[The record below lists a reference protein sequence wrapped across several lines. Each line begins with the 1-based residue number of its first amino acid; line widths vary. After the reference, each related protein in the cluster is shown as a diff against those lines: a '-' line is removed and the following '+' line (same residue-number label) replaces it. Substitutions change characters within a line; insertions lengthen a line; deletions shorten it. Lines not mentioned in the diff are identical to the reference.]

1 MLCCTDRPWMISF
14 RDFEHKEDV
23 CMDRMIFSLITAI
36 VLFASCGERNTDSG
50 KAFTFLLNGA
60 KNYVMRLDELPVVAE
75 RVLIDGDTVVVCHPE
90 RLTDSIAL
98 PLSHFVED
106 LEIVPLEASDGAYV
120 RNTGVYVTDNYFLL
134 HSSRNMPFKLFT
146 REGKFVCNIGSSG
159 NGRGNY
165 GQVYDFQMDE
175 KHNRIYIMPWAAR
188 ELLVYDMQ
196 GQFQGY
202 IPLNQSGGQT
212 KTYGKPVFRV
222 DGEREE
228 ITIASI
234 PWKRNPHIVWVQ
246 DFKGNVLREL
256 AYNPFLVS
264 DTYSVETYS
273 RQNTCAFDFSVLEFY
288 PQRNDTLYHYVKESN
303 ILQPV
308 FTMSFPEDRIL
319 PHSYLEH
326 PTCFLVTTMDGMQ
339 ESGLESTITYG
350 HNEYIIDKRTLRG
363 GKYSVYNDFLGGTR
377 TYWLKHS
384 SGGYYVRN
392 LSPQTLKA
400 ELQEALS
407 KDSLTPSIRKKLSAL
422 AGSIDVDRD
431 NNYLMVGRLFR
442 FIGVR

>member
-1 MLCCTDRPWMISF
+1 MCVIN
-14 RDFEHKEDV
+14 
-23 CMDRMIFSLITAI
+23 RMIFFFILVM
-36 VLFASCGERNTDSG
+36 VLFTSCAERG
-50 KAFTFLLNGA
+50 VAIRER
-60 KNYVMRLDELPVVAE
+60 MDELPVVAE
-75 RVLIDGDTVVVCHPE
+75 RVLIDEDTVIVCHPE
-90 RLTDSIAL
+90 MFTDSIAL

-134 HSSRNMPFKLFT
+134 HNSRNMPFKLFT

-175 KHNRIYIMPWAAR
+175 KHNRIYIMPWSAR

-202 IPLNQSGGQT
+202 IPLNQPGEQMI
-212 KTYGKPVFRV
+212 TYGKPVFRV

-228 ITIASI
+228 ITVASI
-234 PWKRNPHIVWVQ
+234 PWKRNQHIVWVQ

-256 AYNPFLVS
+256 TSNPFQVS

-273 RQNTCAFDFSVLEFY
+273 RQNTGAFDFSVLEYY

-303 ILQPV
+303 ILQPI
-308 FTMSFPEDRIL
+308 FTISFPEDRIL
-319 PHSYLEH
+319 PHAYLEH

-339 ESGLESTITYG
+339 ESSLESAITYG

-363 GKYSVYNDFLGGTR
+363 GKYSVYNDFLGGTS

-400 ELQEALS
+400 ELQEALG
-407 KDSLTPSIRKKLSAL
+407 KDNLTPSLRKKLSTL
-422 AGSIDVDRD
+422 VESIDVDRD
-431 NNYLMVGRLFR
+431 NNYLMLGRLLR
-442 FIGVR
+442 FYP

>member
-1 MLCCTDRPWMISF
+1 MN
-14 RDFEHKEDV
+14 
-23 CMDRMIFSLITAI
+23 RMVFFINVAM
-36 VLFASCGERNTDSG
+36 VLFTSCAERG
-50 KAFTFLLNGA
+50 
-60 KNYVMRLDELPVVAE
+60 VVIRERIDELPVVAE
-75 RVLIDGDTVVVCHPE
+75 RVLIDGDTVIVCHPE
-90 RLTDSIAL
+90 MLTDSIAL

-106 LEIVPLEASDGAYV
+106 LEIVPLETSDEAYV
-120 RNTGVYVTDNYFLL
+120 RSTGVYVTDNYFLL
-134 HSSRNMPFKLFT
+134 HNSRNMPFKLFT
-146 REGKFVCNIGSSG
+146 RDGKFVCNIGSSG

-202 IPLNQSGGQT
+202 IPLNQPGEQII
-212 KTYGKPVFRV
+212 TYGKPVFRV

-228 ITIASI
+228 ITVASI
-234 PWKRNPHIVWVQ
+234 PWKRNQHIVWVQ

-256 AYNPFLVS
+256 TSNPFQVS

-273 RQNTCAFDFSVLEFY
+273 RQNTGAFDFSVLEYY

-308 FTMSFPEDRIL
+308 FTMSFPEDKIL

-363 GKYSVYNDFLGGTR
+363 GKYSVYNDFLGGTS
-377 TYWLKHS
+377 TFWLKHS

-392 LSPQTLKA
+392 LSPLTLKA
-400 ELQEALS
+400 ELQEALG
-407 KDSLTPSIRKKLSAL
+407 KDNLTPSLRKKLSAL
-422 AGSIDVDRD
+422 AESIDVDRD
-431 NNYLMVGRLFR
+431 NNYLMVGRLLR
-442 FIGVR
+442 FYP

>member
-1 MLCCTDRPWMISF
+1 MCVMCVIN
-14 RDFEHKEDV
+14 
-23 CMDRMIFSLITAI
+23 RMIFFFILVM
-36 VLFASCGERNTDSG
+36 VLFTSCAERG
-50 KAFTFLLNGA
+50 VAIRER
-60 KNYVMRLDELPVVAE
+60 MDELPVVAE
-75 RVLIDGDTVVVCHPE
+75 RVLIDEDTVIVCHPE
-90 RLTDSIAL
+90 MFTDSIAL

-134 HSSRNMPFKLFT
+134 HNSRNMPFKLFT

-175 KHNRIYIMPWAAR
+175 KHNRIYIMPWSAR

-202 IPLNQSGGQT
+202 IPLNQPGEQMI
-212 KTYGKPVFRV
+212 TYGKPVFRV

-228 ITIASI
+228 ITVASI
-234 PWKRNPHIVWVQ
+234 PWKRNQHIVWVQ

-256 AYNPFLVS
+256 TSNPFQVS

-273 RQNTCAFDFSVLEFY
+273 RQNTGAFDFSVLEYY

-303 ILQPV
+303 ILQPI
-308 FTMSFPEDRIL
+308 FTISFPEDRIL
-319 PHSYLEH
+319 PHAYLEH

-339 ESGLESTITYG
+339 ESSLESAITYG

-363 GKYSVYNDFLGGTR
+363 GKYSVYNDFLGGTS

-400 ELQEALS
+400 ELQEALG
-407 KDSLTPSIRKKLSAL
+407 KDNLTPSLRKKLSTL
-422 AGSIDVDRD
+422 VESIDVDRD
-431 NNYLMVGRLFR
+431 NNYLMLGRLLR
-442 FIGVR
+442 FYP

>member
-1 MLCCTDRPWMISF
+1 MN
-14 RDFEHKEDV
+14 
-23 CMDRMIFSLITAI
+23 RMVFFINVAM
-36 VLFASCGERNTDSG
+36 VLFTSCAERG
-50 KAFTFLLNGA
+50 
-60 KNYVMRLDELPVVAE
+60 VVIRERIDELPVVAE
-75 RVLIDGDTVVVCHPE
+75 RVLIDGDTVIVCHPE
-90 RLTDSIAL
+90 MLTDSIAL

-106 LEIVPLEASDGAYV
+106 LEIVPLETSDEAYV
-120 RNTGVYVTDNYFLL
+120 RSTGVYVTDNYFLL

-146 REGKFVCNIGSSG
+146 RDGKFVCNIGSSG

-175 KHNRIYIMPWAAR
+175 KHNRIYIMPWSAR

-202 IPLNQSGGQT
+202 IPLNQPGEQII
-212 KTYGKPVFRV
+212 TYGKPVFRV

-228 ITIASI
+228 ITVASI
-234 PWKRNPHIVWVQ
+234 PWKRNQHIVWVQ

-256 AYNPFLVS
+256 TSNPFQVS

-273 RQNTCAFDFSVLEFY
+273 RQNTGAFDFSVLEFY

-303 ILQPV
+303 ILQPI

-319 PHSYLEH
+319 PHAYLEH

-339 ESGLESTITYG
+339 ESSLESTITYG

-363 GKYSVYNDFLGGTR
+363 GKYSVYNDFLGGTS
-377 TYWLKHS
+377 TFWLKHS

-392 LSPQTLKA
+392 LSPLTLKA
-400 ELQEALS
+400 ELQEALG
-407 KDSLTPSIRKKLSAL
+407 KDNLTPSLRKKLSAL
-422 AGSIDVDRD
+422 AESIDVDRD
-431 NNYLMVGRLFR
+431 NNYLMVGRLLR
-442 FIGVR
+442 FYP

>member
-1 MLCCTDRPWMISF
+1 MCVIN
-14 RDFEHKEDV
+14 
-23 CMDRMIFSLITAI
+23 RMIFFFILVM
-36 VLFASCGERNTDSG
+36 VLFTSCAERG
-50 KAFTFLLNGA
+50 VAIRER
-60 KNYVMRLDELPVVAE
+60 MDELPVVAE
-75 RVLIDGDTVVVCHPE
+75 RVLIDGDTVIVCHPE
-90 RLTDSIAL
+90 MFTDSIAL

-106 LEIVPLEASDGAYV
+106 LEIVPLETNDEAYV
-120 RNTGVYVTDNYFLL
+120 RSTGVYVTDNYFLL

-146 REGKFVCNIGSSG
+146 RDGKFVCNIGSSG

-175 KHNRIYIMPWAAR
+175 KHNRIYIMPWSAR

-202 IPLNQSGGQT
+202 IPLNQPGEQMI
-212 KTYGKPVFRV
+212 TYGKPVFRV

-228 ITIASI
+228 ITVASI
-234 PWKRNPHIVWVQ
+234 PWKRNQHIVWVQ

-256 AYNPFLVS
+256 TSNPFQVS

-273 RQNTCAFDFSVLEFY
+273 RQNTGAFDFSVLEFY
-288 PQRNDTLYHYVKESN
+288 PQKNDTLYHYVKESN
-303 ILQPV
+303 ILQPI
-308 FTMSFPEDRIL
+308 FTISFPEDRIL
-319 PHSYLEH
+319 PHAYLEH

-339 ESGLESTITYG
+339 DSSLESAITYG

-363 GKYSVYNDFLGGTR
+363 GKYSVYNDFLGGTS
-377 TYWLKHS
+377 TFWLKHS

-392 LSPQTLKA
+392 LSPLTLKA

-431 NNYLMVGRLFR
+431 NNYLMIGRLFR
-442 FIGVR
+442 FHHRDRVEE

>member
-1 MLCCTDRPWMISF
+1 MN
-14 RDFEHKEDV
+14 
-23 CMDRMIFSLITAI
+23 RMVFFFNVAM
-36 VLFASCGERNTDSG
+36 VLFTSCAERG
-50 KAFTFLLNGA
+50 
-60 KNYVMRLDELPVVAE
+60 VVIRERIDELPVVAE
-75 RVLIDGDTVVVCHPE
+75 RVLIDGDTVIVCHPE
-90 RLTDSIAL
+90 MLTDSIAL

-106 LEIVPLEASDGAYV
+106 LEIVPLETSDEAYV
-120 RNTGVYVTDNYFLL
+120 RSTGVYVTDNYFLL
-134 HSSRNMPFKLFT
+134 HNSRNMPFKLFT

-175 KHNRIYIMPWAAR
+175 KHNRIYIMPWSAR
-188 ELLVYDMQ
+188 KLLVYDMQ

-273 RQNTCAFDFSVLEFY
+273 RQNTCAFDFSILEYY

-339 ESGLESTITYG
+339 ESGLESAITYG
-350 HNEYIIDKRTLRG
+350 HNEHIIDKRTLRG
-363 GKYSVYNDFLGGTR
+363 GKYSVYNDFLGGTS
-377 TYWLKHS
+377 TFWLKHS

-392 LSPQTLKA
+392 LSPLTLKA
-400 ELQEALS
+400 ELQEALG
-407 KDSLTPSIRKKLSAL
+407 KDNLTPSLRKKLSAL
-422 AGSIDVDRD
+422 AESIDVDRD
-431 NNYLMVGRLFR
+431 NNYLMVGRLLR
-442 FIGVR
+442 FYP

>member
-1 MLCCTDRPWMISF
+1 MCVIN
-14 RDFEHKEDV
+14 
-23 CMDRMIFSLITAI
+23 RMIFFFILVM
-36 VLFASCGERNTDSG
+36 VLFTSCAERG
-50 KAFTFLLNGA
+50 VAIRER
-60 KNYVMRLDELPVVAE
+60 MDELPVVAE
-75 RVLIDGDTVVVCHPE
+75 RVLIDGDTVIVCHPE
-90 RLTDSIAL
+90 MFTDSIAL

-106 LEIVPLEASDGAYV
+106 LEIVPLETNDEAYV
-120 RNTGVYVTDNYFLL
+120 RSTGVYVTDNYFLL

-146 REGKFVCNIGSSG
+146 RDGKFVCNIGSSG

-175 KHNRIYIMPWAAR
+175 KHNRIYIMPWSAR

-202 IPLNQSGGQT
+202 IPLNQPGEQMI
-212 KTYGKPVFRV
+212 TYGKPVFRV

-228 ITIASI
+228 ITVASI
-234 PWKRNPHIVWVQ
+234 PWKRNQHIVWVQ

-256 AYNPFLVS
+256 TSNPFQVS

-273 RQNTCAFDFSVLEFY
+273 RQNTGAFDFSVLEFY
-288 PQRNDTLYHYVKESN
+288 PQKNDTLYHYVKESN
-303 ILQPV
+303 ILQPI

-319 PHSYLEH
+319 PHAYLEH

-339 ESGLESTITYG
+339 ESSLESTITYG

-363 GKYSVYNDFLGGTR
+363 GKYSVYNDFLGGTS
-377 TYWLKHS
+377 TFWLKHS

-392 LSPQTLKA
+392 LSPLTLKA
-400 ELQEALS
+400 ELQEALG
-407 KDSLTPSIRKKLSAL
+407 KDNLTPSLRKKLSAL
-422 AGSIDVDRD
+422 AESIDVDRD
-431 NNYLMVGRLFR
+431 NNYLMVGRLLR
-442 FIGVR
+442 FYP

>member
-1 MLCCTDRPWMISF
+1 MN
-14 RDFEHKEDV
+14 
-23 CMDRMIFSLITAI
+23 RMVFFFNVAM
-36 VLFASCGERNTDSG
+36 VLFTSCAERG
-50 KAFTFLLNGA
+50 VAIRER
-60 KNYVMRLDELPVVAE
+60 MDELPVVAE
-75 RVLIDGDTVVVCHPE
+75 RVLIDGDTVIVCHPE
-90 RLTDSIAL
+90 MFTDSIAL

-106 LEIVPLEASDGAYV
+106 LEIVPLETSDEAYV
-120 RNTGVYVTDNYFLL
+120 RSTGVYVTDNYFLL
-134 HSSRNMPFKLFT
+134 HNSRNMPFKLFT
-146 REGKFVCNIGSSG
+146 RDGKFVCNIGSSG

-175 KHNRIYIMPWAAR
+175 KHNRIYIMPWSAR

-202 IPLNQSGGQT
+202 IPLNQPGEQMI
-212 KTYGKPVFRV
+212 TYGKPVFRV

-228 ITIASI
+228 ITVASI
-234 PWKRNPHIVWVQ
+234 PWKRNQHIVWVQ

-256 AYNPFLVS
+256 TSNPFQVS

-273 RQNTCAFDFSVLEFY
+273 RQNTGAFDFSVLEFY
-288 PQRNDTLYHYVKESN
+288 PQKNDTLYHYVKESN
-303 ILQPV
+303 ILQPI

-319 PHSYLEH
+319 PHAYLEH

-363 GKYSVYNDFLGGTR
+363 GKYSVYNDFLGGTS
-377 TYWLKHS
+377 TFWLKHS

-392 LSPQTLKA
+392 LSPLTLKA
-400 ELQEALS
+400 ELQEALG
-407 KDSLTPSIRKKLSAL
+407 KDNLTPSLRKKLSAL
-422 AGSIDVDRD
+422 AESIDVDRD
-431 NNYLMVGRLFR
+431 NNYLMVGRLLR
-442 FIGVR
+442 FYP

>member
-1 MLCCTDRPWMISF
+1 MN
-14 RDFEHKEDV
+14 
-23 CMDRMIFSLITAI
+23 RMVFFFNVAM
-36 VLFASCGERNTDSG
+36 VLFTSCAERG
-50 KAFTFLLNGA
+50 
-60 KNYVMRLDELPVVAE
+60 VVIRERIDELPVVAE
-75 RVLIDGDTVVVCHPE
+75 RVLIDGDTVIVCHPE
-90 RLTDSIAL
+90 MLTDSIAL

-106 LEIVPLEASDGAYV
+106 LEIVPLETSDEAYV
-120 RNTGVYVTDNYFLL
+120 RSTGVYVTDNYFLL

-146 REGKFVCNIGSSG
+146 RDGKFVCNIGSSG

-175 KHNRIYIMPWAAR
+175 KHNRIYIMPWSAR

-202 IPLNQSGGQT
+202 IPLNQPGEQMI
-212 KTYGKPVFRV
+212 TYGKPVFRV

-228 ITIASI
+228 ITVASI
-234 PWKRNPHIVWVQ
+234 PWKRNQHIVWVQ

-256 AYNPFLVS
+256 TSNPFQVS

-273 RQNTCAFDFSVLEFY
+273 RQNTGAFDFSVLEFY
-288 PQRNDTLYHYVKESN
+288 PQKNDTLYHYVKESN
-303 ILQPV
+303 ILQPI

-319 PHSYLEH
+319 PHAYLEH

-363 GKYSVYNDFLGGTR
+363 GKYSVYNDFLGGTS
-377 TYWLKHS
+377 TFWLKHS

-392 LSPQTLKA
+392 LSPLTLKA
-400 ELQEALS
+400 ELQEALG
-407 KDSLTPSIRKKLSAL
+407 KDNLTPSLRKKLSAL
-422 AGSIDVDRD
+422 AESIDVDRD
-431 NNYLMVGRLFR
+431 NNYLMVGRLLR
-442 FIGVR
+442 FYP

>member
-1 MLCCTDRPWMISF
+1 
-14 RDFEHKEDV
+14 
-23 CMDRMIFSLITAI
+23 MIFFFILVM
-36 VLFASCGERNTDSG
+36 VLFTSCAERG
-50 KAFTFLLNGA
+50 VAIRER
-60 KNYVMRLDELPVVAE
+60 MDELPVVAE
-75 RVLIDGDTVVVCHPE
+75 RVLIDGDTVIVCHPE
-90 RLTDSIAL
+90 MFTDSIAL

-106 LEIVPLEASDGAYV
+106 LEIVPLETNDEAYV
-120 RNTGVYVTDNYFLL
+120 RSTGVYVTDNYFLL
-134 HSSRNMPFKLFT
+134 HNSRNMPFKLFT

-234 PWKRNPHIVWVQ
+234 PWKRNQHIVWVQ

-256 AYNPFLVS
+256 TSNPFQVS

-273 RQNTCAFDFSVLEFY
+273 RQNTGAFDFSVLEFY
-288 PQRNDTLYHYVKESN
+288 PQKNDTLYHYVKESN
-303 ILQPV
+303 ILQPI
-308 FTMSFPEDRIL
+308 FTISFPEDRIL
-319 PHSYLEH
+319 PHAYLEH

-339 ESGLESTITYG
+339 DSSLESAITYG

-363 GKYSVYNDFLGGTR
+363 GKYSVYNDFLGGTS
-377 TYWLKHS
+377 TFWLKHS

-392 LSPQTLKA
+392 LSPLTLKA
-400 ELQEALS
+400 ELQEALG
-407 KDSLTPSIRKKLSAL
+407 KDNLTPSLRKKLSAL
-422 AGSIDVDRD
+422 AESIDVDRD
-431 NNYLMVGRLFR
+431 NNYLMVGRLLR
-442 FIGVR
+442 FYP

>member
-1 MLCCTDRPWMISF
+1 MN
-14 RDFEHKEDV
+14 
-23 CMDRMIFSLITAI
+23 RMVFFFNVAM
-36 VLFASCGERNTDSG
+36 VLFTSCAERG
-50 KAFTFLLNGA
+50 
-60 KNYVMRLDELPVVAE
+60 VVIRERIDELPVVAE
-75 RVLIDGDTVVVCHPE
+75 RVLIDGDTVIVCHPE
-90 RLTDSIAL
+90 MLTDSIAL

-106 LEIVPLEASDGAYV
+106 LEIVPLETSDEAYV
-120 RNTGVYVTDNYFLL
+120 RSTGVYVTDNYFLL
-134 HSSRNMPFKLFT
+134 HNSRNMPFKLFT

-202 IPLNQSGGQT
+202 IPLNQPGEQMI
-212 KTYGKPVFRV
+212 TYGKPVFRV

-228 ITIASI
+228 ITVASI
-234 PWKRNPHIVWVQ
+234 PWKRNQHIVWVQ

-256 AYNPFLVS
+256 TSNPFQVS

-273 RQNTCAFDFSVLEFY
+273 RQNTGAFDFSVLEYY

-339 ESGLESTITYG
+339 ESSLESTITYG

-363 GKYSVYNDFLGGTR
+363 GKYSVYNDFLGGTS
-377 TYWLKHS
+377 TFWLKHS

-392 LSPQTLKA
+392 LSPLTLKA
-400 ELQEALS
+400 ELQEALG
-407 KDSLTPSIRKKLSAL
+407 KDNLTPSLRKKLSAL
-422 AGSIDVDRD
+422 AESIDVDRD
-431 NNYLMVGRLFR
+431 NNYLMVGRLLR
-442 FIGVR
+442 FYP

>member
-1 MLCCTDRPWMISF
+1 MN
-14 RDFEHKEDV
+14 
-23 CMDRMIFSLITAI
+23 RMVFFINVAM
-36 VLFASCGERNTDSG
+36 VLFTSCAERG
-50 KAFTFLLNGA
+50 
-60 KNYVMRLDELPVVAE
+60 VVIRERIDELPVVAE
-75 RVLIDGDTVVVCHPE
+75 RVLIDGDTVIVCHPE
-90 RLTDSIAL
+90 MLTDSIAL

-106 LEIVPLEASDGAYV
+106 LEIVPLETSDEAYV
-120 RNTGVYVTDNYFLL
+120 RSTGVYVTDNYFLL
-134 HSSRNMPFKLFT
+134 HNSRNMPFKLFT
-146 REGKFVCNIGSSG
+146 RDGKFVCNIGSSG

-175 KHNRIYIMPWAAR
+175 KHNRIYIMPWSAR

-202 IPLNQSGGQT
+202 IPLNQPGEQII
-212 KTYGKPVFRV
+212 TYGKPVFRV

-228 ITIASI
+228 ITVASI
-234 PWKRNPHIVWVQ
+234 PWKRNQHIVWVQ

-256 AYNPFLVS
+256 TSNPFQVS

-273 RQNTCAFDFSVLEFY
+273 RQNTGAFDFSVLEYY

-319 PHSYLEH
+319 PHAYLEH

-339 ESGLESTITYG
+339 ESSLESAITYG

-363 GKYSVYNDFLGGTR
+363 GKYSVYNDFLGGTS

-400 ELQEALS
+400 ELQEALG
-407 KDSLTPSIRKKLSAL
+407 KDNLTPSLRKKLSTL
-422 AGSIDVDRD
+422 VESIDVDRD
-431 NNYLMVGRLFR
+431 NNYLMLGRLLR
-442 FIGVR
+442 FYP

>member
-1 MLCCTDRPWMISF
+1 MCVMCVIN
-14 RDFEHKEDV
+14 
-23 CMDRMIFSLITAI
+23 RMIILVM
-36 VLFASCGERNTDSG
+36 VLFTSCAERG
-50 KAFTFLLNGA
+50 VAIRER
-60 KNYVMRLDELPVVAE
+60 MDELPVVAE
-75 RVLIDGDTVVVCHPE
+75 RVLIDGDTVIVCHPE
-90 RLTDSIAL
+90 MFTDSIAL

-106 LEIVPLEASDGAYV
+106 LEIVPLETSDEAYV
-120 RNTGVYVTDNYFLL
+120 RSTGVYVTDNYFLL
-134 HSSRNMPFKLFT
+134 HNSRNMPFKLFT
-146 REGKFVCNIGSSG
+146 RDGKFVCNIGSSG

-175 KHNRIYIMPWAAR
+175 KHNRIYIMPWSAR

-202 IPLNQSGGQT
+202 IPLNQPGEQMI
-212 KTYGKPVFRV
+212 TYGKPVFRV

-228 ITIASI
+228 ITVASI
-234 PWKRNPHIVWVQ
+234 PWKRNQHIVWVQ

-256 AYNPFLVS
+256 TSNPFQVS

-273 RQNTCAFDFSVLEFY
+273 RQNTGAFDFSVLEFY
-288 PQRNDTLYHYVKESN
+288 PQKNDTLYHYVKESN
-303 ILQPV
+303 ILQPI

-319 PHSYLEH
+319 PHAYLEH

-363 GKYSVYNDFLGGTR
+363 GKYSVYNDFLGGTS
-377 TYWLKHS
+377 TFWLKHS

-392 LSPQTLKA
+392 LSPLTLKA
-400 ELQEALS
+400 ELQEALG
-407 KDSLTPSIRKKLSAL
+407 KDNLTPSLRKKLSAL
-422 AGSIDVDRD
+422 AESIDVDRD
-431 NNYLMVGRLFR
+431 NNYLMVGRLLR
-442 FIGVR
+442 FYP

>member
-1 MLCCTDRPWMISF
+1 MN
-14 RDFEHKEDV
+14 
-23 CMDRMIFSLITAI
+23 RMVFFFNVAM
-36 VLFASCGERNTDSG
+36 VLFTSCAERG
-50 KAFTFLLNGA
+50 
-60 KNYVMRLDELPVVAE
+60 VVIRERIDELPVVAE
-75 RVLIDGDTVVVCHPE
+75 RVLIDGDTVIVCHPE
-90 RLTDSIAL
+90 MLTDSIAL

-106 LEIVPLEASDGAYV
+106 LEIVPLETSDEAYV
-120 RNTGVYVTDNYFLL
+120 RSTGVYVTDNYFLL
-134 HSSRNMPFKLFT
+134 HNSRNMPFKLFT

-175 KHNRIYIMPWAAR
+175 KHNRIYIMPWSAR
-188 ELLVYDMQ
+188 ELIVYDTQ

-202 IPLNQSGGQT
+202 IPLNQPGEQMI
-212 KTYGKPVFRV
+212 TYGKPVFRV
-222 DGEREE
+222 DGERKE
-228 ITIASI
+228 ITVASI
-234 PWKRNPHIVWVQ
+234 PWKRNQHIVWVQ
-246 DFKGNVLREL
+246 DFKGNVLCEL
-256 AYNPFLVS
+256 TNNPFQVS

-273 RQNTCAFDFSVLEFY
+273 RQNTCAFDFSVLEYY

-363 GKYSVYNDFLGGTR
+363 GKYSVYNDFLGGTS

-392 LSPQTLKA
+392 LSPQTLKS
-400 ELQEALS
+400 ELQEALG
-407 KDSLTPSIRKKLSAL
+407 KDNLTPSLRKKLSTL
-422 AGSIDVDRD
+422 VESIDVDRD
-431 NNYLMVGRLFR
+431 NNYLMLGRLLR
-442 FIGVR
+442 FYP

>member
-1 MLCCTDRPWMISF
+1 M
-14 RDFEHKEDV
+14 
-23 CMDRMIFSLITAI
+23 
-36 VLFASCGERNTDSG
+36 VLFTSCAERG
-50 KAFTFLLNGA
+50 VAIRER
-60 KNYVMRLDELPVVAE
+60 MDELPVVAE
-75 RVLIDGDTVVVCHPE
+75 RVLIDEDTVIVCHPE
-90 RLTDSIAL
+90 MFTDSIAL

-134 HSSRNMPFKLFT
+134 HNSRNMPFKLFT

-175 KHNRIYIMPWAAR
+175 KHNRIYIMPWSAR

-202 IPLNQSGGQT
+202 IPLNQPGEQMI
-212 KTYGKPVFRV
+212 TYGKPVFRV

-228 ITIASI
+228 ITVASI
-234 PWKRNPHIVWVQ
+234 PWKRNQHIVWVQ

-256 AYNPFLVS
+256 TSNPFQVS

-273 RQNTCAFDFSVLEFY
+273 RQNTGAFDFSVLEYY

-303 ILQPV
+303 ILQPI
-308 FTMSFPEDRIL
+308 FTISFPEDRIL
-319 PHSYLEH
+319 PHAYLEH

-339 ESGLESTITYG
+339 ESSLESAITYG

-363 GKYSVYNDFLGGTR
+363 GKYSVYNDFLGGTS

-400 ELQEALS
+400 ELQEALG
-407 KDSLTPSIRKKLSAL
+407 KDNLTPSLRKKLSTL
-422 AGSIDVDRD
+422 VESIDVDRD
-431 NNYLMVGRLFR
+431 NNYLMLGRLLR
-442 FIGVR
+442 FYP

>member
-1 MLCCTDRPWMISF
+1 MN
-14 RDFEHKEDV
+14 
-23 CMDRMIFSLITAI
+23 RMVFFINVAM
-36 VLFASCGERNTDSG
+36 VLFTSCAERG
-50 KAFTFLLNGA
+50 
-60 KNYVMRLDELPVVAE
+60 VVIRERIDELPVVAE
-75 RVLIDGDTVVVCHPE
+75 RVLIDGDTVIVCHPE
-90 RLTDSIAL
+90 MLTDSIAL

-106 LEIVPLEASDGAYV
+106 LEIVPLETSDEAYV
-120 RNTGVYVTDNYFLL
+120 RSTGVYVTDNYFLL
-134 HSSRNMPFKLFT
+134 HNSRNMPFKLFT
-146 REGKFVCNIGSSG
+146 REGKFVCNIGASG

-175 KHNRIYIMPWAAR
+175 KHNRIYIMPWSAR

-202 IPLNQSGGQT
+202 IPLNQPGEQMI
-212 KTYGKPVFRV
+212 TYGKPVFRV

-228 ITIASI
+228 ITVASI
-234 PWKRNPHIVWVQ
+234 PWKRNQHIVWVQ

-256 AYNPFLVS
+256 TSNPFQVS

-273 RQNTCAFDFSVLEFY
+273 RQNTGAFDFSVLEYY

-319 PHSYLEH
+319 PHAYLEH

-339 ESGLESTITYG
+339 DSSLESAITYG

-363 GKYSVYNDFLGGTR
+363 GKYSVYNDFLGGTS
-377 TYWLKHS
+377 TFWLKHS

-392 LSPQTLKA
+392 LSPLTLKA
-400 ELQEALS
+400 ELQEALG
-407 KDSLTPSIRKKLSAL
+407 KDNLTPSLRKKLSAL
-422 AGSIDVDRD
+422 AESIDVDRD
-431 NNYLMVGRLFR
+431 NNYLMVGRLLR
-442 FIGVR
+442 FYP

>member
-1 MLCCTDRPWMISF
+1 MCVMCVIN
-14 RDFEHKEDV
+14 
-23 CMDRMIFSLITAI
+23 RMIFFFILVM
-36 VLFASCGERNTDSG
+36 VLFTSCAERG
-50 KAFTFLLNGA
+50 
-60 KNYVMRLDELPVVAE
+60 VVIRERIDELPVVAE
-75 RVLIDGDTVVVCHPE
+75 RVLIDGDTVIVCHPE
-90 RLTDSIAL
+90 MLTDSIAL

-106 LEIVPLEASDGAYV
+106 LEIVPLETSDEAYV
-120 RNTGVYVTDNYFLL
+120 RSTGVYVTDNYFLL
-134 HSSRNMPFKLFT
+134 HNSRNMPFKLFT

-175 KHNRIYIMPWAAR
+175 KHNRIYIMPWSAR
-188 ELLVYDMQ
+188 ELIVYDTQ

-202 IPLNQSGGQT
+202 IPLNQPGEQT
-212 KTYGKPVFRV
+212 ITYGKPVFRV
-222 DGEREE
+222 DGERKE
-228 ITIASI
+228 ITVASI
-234 PWKRNPHIVWVQ
+234 PWKRNQHIVWVQ
-246 DFKGNVLREL
+246 DFKGNVLCEL
-256 AYNPFLVS
+256 TNNPFQVS

-273 RQNTCAFDFSVLEFY
+273 MQNTGAFDFSVLEYY

-339 ESGLESTITYG
+339 ESSLESAITYG

-363 GKYSVYNDFLGGTR
+363 GKYSVYNDFLGGTS

-400 ELQEALS
+400 ELQEALG
-407 KDSLTPSIRKKLSAL
+407 KDNLTPSLRKKLSTL
-422 AGSIDVDRD
+422 VESIDVDRD
-431 NNYLMVGRLFR
+431 NNYLMLGRLLR
-442 FIGVR
+442 FYP

>member
-1 MLCCTDRPWMISF
+1 MN
-14 RDFEHKEDV
+14 
-23 CMDRMIFSLITAI
+23 RMVFFFNVAM
-36 VLFASCGERNTDSG
+36 VLFTSCAERG
-50 KAFTFLLNGA
+50 
-60 KNYVMRLDELPVVAE
+60 VVIRERIDELPVVAE
-75 RVLIDGDTVVVCHPE
+75 RVLIDGDTVIVCHPE
-90 RLTDSIAL
+90 MLTASIAL

-134 HSSRNMPFKLFT
+134 HNSRNMPFKLFT

-175 KHNRIYIMPWAAR
+175 KHNRIYIMPWSAR
-188 ELLVYDMQ
+188 ELIVYDMQ

-202 IPLNQSGGQT
+202 IPLNQPGEQMI
-212 KTYGKPVFRV
+212 TYGKPVFRV
-222 DGEREE
+222 DGERKE
-228 ITIASI
+228 ITVASI
-234 PWKRNPHIVWVQ
+234 PWKRNQHIVWVQ
-246 DFKGNVLREL
+246 DFKGNVLCEL
-256 AYNPFLVS
+256 TNNPFQVS

-273 RQNTCAFDFSVLEFY
+273 RQNTGAFDFSVLEFY
-288 PQRNDTLYHYVKESN
+288 PQKNDTLYHYVKESN

-319 PHSYLEH
+319 PHTYLEH

-339 ESGLESTITYG
+339 ESSLESAITYG

-363 GKYSVYNDFLGGTR
+363 GKYSVYNDFLGGTS

-400 ELQEALS
+400 ELQEALG
-407 KDSLTPSIRKKLSAL
+407 KDNLTPSLRKKLSTL
-422 AGSIDVDRD
+422 VESIDVDRD
-431 NNYLMVGRLFR
+431 NNYLMLGRLLR
-442 FIGVR
+442 FYP

>member
-1 MLCCTDRPWMISF
+1 MCVIN
-14 RDFEHKEDV
+14 
-23 CMDRMIFSLITAI
+23 RMIFFFILVM
-36 VLFASCGERNTDSG
+36 VLFTSCAERG
-50 KAFTFLLNGA
+50 VAFRER
-60 KNYVMRLDELPVVAE
+60 MDELPVVAE
-75 RVLIDGDTVVVCHPE
+75 RVLIDGDTVIVCHPE
-90 RLTDSIAL
+90 MFADSIAL

-106 LEIVPLEASDGAYV
+106 LEIVPLETSDEAYV
-120 RNTGVYVTDNYFLL
+120 RSTGVYVTDNYFLL

-146 REGKFVCNIGSSG
+146 RDGKFVCNIGSSG

-175 KHNRIYIMPWAAR
+175 KHNRIYIMPWSAR

-202 IPLNQSGGQT
+202 IPLNQPGEQMI
-212 KTYGKPVFRV
+212 TYGKPVFRV

-228 ITIASI
+228 ITVASI
-234 PWKRNPHIVWVQ
+234 PWKRNQHIVWVQ

-256 AYNPFLVS
+256 TSNPFQVS

-273 RQNTCAFDFSVLEFY
+273 RQNTGAFDFSVLEFY

-303 ILQPV
+303 ILQPI

-319 PHSYLEH
+319 PHAYLEH
-326 PTCFLVTTMDGMQ
+326 PTCFLVTTMDGM
-339 ESGLESTITYG
+339 LESSLESAITYG

-363 GKYSVYNDFLGGTR
+363 GKYSVYNDFLGGTS
-377 TYWLKHS
+377 TFWLKHS

-392 LSPQTLKA
+392 LSPLTLKA
-400 ELQEALS
+400 ELQEALG
-407 KDSLTPSIRKKLSAL
+407 KGNLTPSLRKKLSAL
-422 AGSIDVDRD
+422 AESIDVDRD
-431 NNYLMVGRLFR
+431 NNYLMVGRLLR
-442 FIGVR
+442 FYP

>member
-1 MLCCTDRPWMISF
+1 MN
-14 RDFEHKEDV
+14 
-23 CMDRMIFSLITAI
+23 RMVFFFNVAM
-36 VLFASCGERNTDSG
+36 VLFTSCAERG
-50 KAFTFLLNGA
+50 
-60 KNYVMRLDELPVVAE
+60 VVIRERIDELPVVAE
-75 RVLIDGDTVVVCHPE
+75 RVLIDGDTVIVCHPE
-90 RLTDSIAL
+90 MLTDSIAL

-106 LEIVPLEASDGAYV
+106 LEIVPLETSDEAYV
-120 RNTGVYVTDNYFLL
+120 RSTGVYVTDNYFLL
-134 HSSRNMPFKLFT
+134 HNSRNMPFKLFT
-146 REGKFVCNIGSSG
+146 RDGKFVCNIGSSG

-175 KHNRIYIMPWAAR
+175 KHNRIYIMPWSAR

-202 IPLNQSGGQT
+202 IPLNQPGEQMI
-212 KTYGKPVFRV
+212 TYGKPVFRV

-228 ITIASI
+228 ITVASI
-234 PWKRNPHIVWVQ
+234 PWKRNQHIVWVQ

-256 AYNPFLVS
+256 TSNPFQVS

-273 RQNTCAFDFSVLEFY
+273 RQNTGAFDFSVLEFY
-288 PQRNDTLYHYVKESN
+288 PQKNDTLYHYVKESN
-303 ILQPV
+303 ILQPI

-319 PHSYLEH
+319 PHAYLEH

-363 GKYSVYNDFLGGTR
+363 GKYSVYNDFLGGTS
-377 TYWLKHS
+377 TFWLKHS

-392 LSPQTLKA
+392 LSPLTLKA
-400 ELQEALS
+400 ELQEALG
-407 KDSLTPSIRKKLSAL
+407 KDNLTPSLRKKLSAL
-422 AGSIDVDRD
+422 AESIDVDRD
-431 NNYLMVGRLFR
+431 NNYLMVGRLLR
-442 FIGVR
+442 FYP

>member
-1 MLCCTDRPWMISF
+1 MN
-14 RDFEHKEDV
+14 
-23 CMDRMIFSLITAI
+23 RMVFFFNVAM
-36 VLFASCGERNTDSG
+36 VLFTSCAERG
-50 KAFTFLLNGA
+50 
-60 KNYVMRLDELPVVAE
+60 VVICERIDELPVVAE
-75 RVLIDGDTVVVCHPE
+75 RVLIDGDTVIVCHPE
-90 RLTDSIAL
+90 MLTDSIAL

-106 LEIVPLEASDGAYV
+106 LEIVPLEASDEAYV
-120 RNTGVYVTDNYFLL
+120 RSTGVYVTDNYFLL
-134 HSSRNMPFKLFT
+134 HNSRNMPFKLFT

-175 KHNRIYIMPWAAR
+175 KHNRIYIMPWSAR
-188 ELLVYDMQ
+188 ELIVYDMQ

-202 IPLNQSGGQT
+202 IPLNQPGEQMI
-212 KTYGKPVFRV
+212 TYGKPVFRV
-222 DGEREE
+222 DGERKE
-228 ITIASI
+228 ITVASI
-234 PWKRNPHIVWVQ
+234 PWKRNQHIVWVQ
-246 DFKGNVLREL
+246 DFKGNVLCEL
-256 AYNPFLVS
+256 TNNPFQVS

-273 RQNTCAFDFSVLEFY
+273 RQNTCAFDFSVLEYY

-308 FTMSFPEDRIL
+308 FTMSFPEDKIL
-319 PHSYLEH
+319 PHAYLEH

-339 ESGLESTITYG
+339 ESSLESAITYG

-363 GKYSVYNDFLGGTR
+363 GKYSVYNDFLGGTS

-400 ELQEALS
+400 ELQEALG
-407 KDSLTPSIRKKLSAL
+407 KDNLTPSLRKKLSTL
-422 AGSIDVDRD
+422 VESIDVDRD
-431 NNYLMVGRLFR
+431 NNYLMLGRLLR
-442 FIGVR
+442 FYP

>member
-1 MLCCTDRPWMISF
+1 MN
-14 RDFEHKEDV
+14 
-23 CMDRMIFSLITAI
+23 RMVFFFNVAM
-36 VLFASCGERNTDSG
+36 VLFTSCAERG
-50 KAFTFLLNGA
+50 
-60 KNYVMRLDELPVVAE
+60 VVIRERIDELPVVAE
-75 RVLIDGDTVVVCHPE
+75 RVLIDGDTVIVCHPE
-90 RLTDSIAL
+90 MLTDSIAL

-106 LEIVPLEASDGAYV
+106 LEIVPLETSDEAYV
-120 RNTGVYVTDNYFLL
+120 RSTGVSVTDNYFLL

-146 REGKFVCNIGSSG
+146 RDGKFVCNIGSSG
-159 NGRGNY
+159 NGHGNY
-165 GQVYDFQMDE
+165 GQVYDVHMDE
-175 KHNRIYIMPWAAR
+175 KHSRIYIMPWSAR
-188 ELLVYDMQ
+188 ELIVYDTQ

-202 IPLNQSGGQT
+202 IPLNQPGEQMI
-212 KTYGKPVFRV
+212 TYGKPVFRV
-222 DGEREE
+222 DGERKE
-228 ITIASI
+228 ITVASI
-234 PWKRNPHIVWVQ
+234 PWKRNQHIVWVQ
-246 DFKGNVLREL
+246 DFKGNVLCEL
-256 AYNPFLVS
+256 TNNPFQVS

-273 RQNTCAFDFSVLEFY
+273 RQNTCAFDFSVLEYY

-363 GKYSVYNDFLGGTR
+363 GKYSVYNDFLGGTS

-400 ELQEALS
+400 ELQEALG
-407 KDSLTPSIRKKLSAL
+407 KDNLTPSLRKKLSTL
-422 AGSIDVDRD
+422 VESIDVDRD
-431 NNYLMVGRLFR
+431 NNYLMLGRLLR
-442 FIGVR
+442 FYP

>member
-1 MLCCTDRPWMISF
+1 MN
-14 RDFEHKEDV
+14 
-23 CMDRMIFSLITAI
+23 RMVFFFNVAM
-36 VLFASCGERNTDSG
+36 VLFTSCAERG
-50 KAFTFLLNGA
+50 
-60 KNYVMRLDELPVVAE
+60 VVIRERIDELPVVAE
-75 RVLIDGDTVVVCHPE
+75 RVLIDGDTVIVCHPE
-90 RLTDSIAL
+90 MLTDSIAL

-106 LEIVPLEASDGAYV
+106 LEIVPLETSDEAYV
-120 RNTGVYVTDNYFLL
+120 RSTGVYVTDNYFLL

-146 REGKFVCNIGSSG
+146 RDGKFVCNIGSSG

-165 GQVYDFQMDE
+165 GQVYDFQMVE
-175 KHNRIYIMPWAAR
+175 KHNRIYIMPWSAR

-202 IPLNQSGGQT
+202 IPLNQPGEQMI
-212 KTYGKPVFRV
+212 TYGKPVFRV

-228 ITIASI
+228 ITVASI
-234 PWKRNPHIVWVQ
+234 PWKRNQHIVWVQ

-256 AYNPFLVS
+256 TSNPFQVS

-273 RQNTCAFDFSVLEFY
+273 RQNTGAFDFSVLEYY

-363 GKYSVYNDFLGGTR
+363 GKYSVYNDFLGGTS
-377 TYWLKHS
+377 TFWLKHS

-392 LSPQTLKA
+392 LSPLTLKA
-400 ELQEALS
+400 ELQEALG
-407 KDSLTPSIRKKLSAL
+407 KDNLTPSLRKKLSAL
-422 AGSIDVDRD
+422 AESIDVDRD
-431 NNYLMVGRLFR
+431 NNYLMVGRLLR
-442 FIGVR
+442 FYP

>member
-1 MLCCTDRPWMISF
+1 MCVIN
-14 RDFEHKEDV
+14 
-23 CMDRMIFSLITAI
+23 RMIFFFILVM
-36 VLFASCGERNTDSG
+36 VLFTSCAERG
-50 KAFTFLLNGA
+50 VAIRER
-60 KNYVMRLDELPVVAE
+60 MDELPVVAE
-75 RVLIDGDTVVVCHPE
+75 HVLIDGDTVIVCHPE
-90 RLTDSIAL
+90 MFTDSIAL

-106 LEIVPLEASDGAYV
+106 LEIIPLETNDEAYV
-120 RNTGVYVTDNYFLL
+120 RSTGVYVTDNYFLL

-146 REGKFVCNIGSSG
+146 RDGKFVCNIGSSG

-175 KHNRIYIMPWAAR
+175 KHNRIYIMPWSAR

-202 IPLNQSGGQT
+202 IPLNQPGEQMI
-212 KTYGKPVFRV
+212 TYGKPVFRV

-228 ITIASI
+228 ITVASI
-234 PWKRNPHIVWVQ
+234 PWKRNQHIVWVQ

-256 AYNPFLVS
+256 TSNPFQVS

-273 RQNTCAFDFSVLEFY
+273 RQNTGAFDFSVLEYY

-363 GKYSVYNDFLGGTR
+363 GKYSVYNDFLGGTS
-377 TYWLKHS
+377 TFWLKHS

-392 LSPQTLKA
+392 LSPLTLKA
-400 ELQEALS
+400 ELQEALG
-407 KDSLTPSIRKKLSAL
+407 KDNLTPSLRKKLSAL
-422 AGSIDVDRD
+422 AESIDVDRD
-431 NNYLMVGRLFR
+431 NNYLMVGRLLR
-442 FIGVR
+442 FYP